1 MSAARDL
8 PARPS
13 LDALRKQAKRLAR
26 DVAAG
31 NGEAIARVHAQLPR
45 ARLPLS
51 HRAAQLILA
60 REYGF
65 AGWSALAA
73 EVRKRVGGG
82 LEWAAAQARVAIH
95 QEDHDR
101 LRTLLAEYPALT
113 SWRREESNQTLLD
126 STTSYAMD
134 CSDPERERTYTRPVA
149 AEMLIDAGA
158 IVERDTWE
166 HVIRTG
172 ASGMLH
178 LLARKSALPQTLPI
192 LAALGDDAAVR
203 ARLEAS
209 RERDDAEEPSHEQA
223 IIDRALMI
231 ACRFKHTHVALR
243 LLERSIALD
252 PELGGRIDRWQ
263 SRTAFVEFL
272 AQQPGLLWQ
281 EPETSPWKTFVICQL
296 AGARDRNDLA
306 AFRRW
311 LDDEPWVL
319 QRPFMHV
326 QTQLMLPACYQKD
339 REAFIVAL
347 LERDPALLHADPP
360 MPRSSLLVQALSHGN
375 AHLVPLLTRI
385 WPLPNDLPHAAG
397 VGDAAAVARWFG
409 ATGRPVL
416 GSLAHHYPGSD
427 PQFPRAD
434 LHWGPPTTQQVLD
447 IALAWA
453 VLNRH
458 FEIATFLLERGANIN
473 TDWATHEPASIL
485 HEAAIQG
492 NEDAVRFLIHH
503 GADQMMTDYRYQS
516 NAEGW
521 ARYGSRDERM
531 ADVLAATA
539 ADHAHEKARAAPRP
553 EEGGKELGR

>member
-13 LDALRKQAKRLAR
+13 LDSLRKQARRLAR
-26 DVAAG
+26 DAAAG
-31 NGEAIARVHAQLPR
+31 KGEAIARVHAQLPR

-51 HRAAQLILA
+51 NRDAQLVVA

-65 AGWSALAA
+65 AGWSALTA
-73 EVRKRVGGG
+73 EVQRRVGDG
-82 LEWAAAQARVAIH
+82 LAWAASQARVAIH
-95 QEDHDR
+95 NEDHER
-101 LRTLLAEYPALT
+101 LQTLLAEYPALV
-113 SWRREESNQTLLD
+113 SWHDESDQTLLD
-126 STTSYAMD
+126 ATTSYAMD
-134 CSDPERERTYTRPVA
+134 CSDPERERTYTRPGA
-149 AEMLIDAGA
+149 AELLIDAGA
-158 IVERDTWE
+158 TAGRRTWM

-178 LLARKSALPQTLPI
+178 VFARKNALPRTLPV
-192 LAALGDDAAVR
+192 LAALGDDAGVR
-203 ARLEAS
+203 AWLEGS
-209 RERDDAEEPSHEQA
+209 REREAREASSEEQSVVGS
-223 IIDRALMI
+223 ALMT
-231 ACRFKHTHVALR
+231 ACRFRHNDLALR

-252 PELGGRIDRWQ
+252 PELGRRVDRWQ
-263 SRTAFVEFL
+263 SRQAFVEFL
-272 AQQPGLLWQ
+272 TRQSDLLWQ
-281 EPETSPWKTFVICQL
+281 EPETTPWKTFVILQL
-296 AGARDRNDLA
+296 ARARDRNDLP

-319 QRPFMHV
+319 EPAFLRV
-326 QTQLMLPACYQKD
+326 QTGLMLPACYQKD

-347 LERDPALLHADPP
+347 LERDPALLHVDPP
-360 MPRSSLLVQALSHGN
+360 PSSHIVQALSYGN
-375 AHLVPLLTRI
+375 AHLVPLLTRV

-397 VGDAAAVARWFG
+397 VGDSAAVMRWFD
-409 ATGRPVL
+409 ATGAPVL

-485 HEAAIQG
+485 HEAVMQG
-492 NEDAVRFLIHH
+492 NEDAVRFLIDH
-503 GADQMMTDYRYQS
+503 GADLTMTDYRYRS

-531 ADVLAATA
+531 AALLAAAA
-539 ADHAHEKARAAPRP
+539 ADRAGEA
-553 EEGGKELGR
+553 

>member
-13 LDALRKQAKRLAR
+13 LDSLRKQAKRLAR
-26 DVAAG
+26 DAAAG

-45 ARLPLS
+45 AKFPLS
-51 HRAAQLILA
+51 NRDAQLVVA

-65 AGWSALAA
+65 VGWSALTA
-73 EVRKRVGGG
+73 EVQKRVGGE
-82 LEWAAAQARVAIH
+82 LEWAASQAQVAIH
-95 QEDHDR
+95 NEDHER
-101 LRTLLAEYPALT
+101 LRTLLAEYRALV
-113 SWRREESNQTLLD
+113 SWRDESDQTLLD

-158 IVERDTWE
+158 TVERKSWA

-178 LLARKSALPQTLPI
+178 LLARKNALPRTLPV

-203 ARLEAS
+203 ARLEGS
-209 RERDDAEEPSHEQA
+209 RERDDPEESSNDQ
-223 IIDRALMI
+223 IIIGRALMT
-231 ACRFKHTHVALR
+231 ACRFKHTDIALP

-252 PELGGRIDRWQ
+252 PELGRRIDRWQ
-263 SRTAFVEFL
+263 SRKAFVEFL

-281 EPETSPWKTFVICQL
+281 EPEMTPWETFVICQL
-296 AGARDRNDLA
+296 ASARDRNDLP
-306 AFRRW
+306 AFGRW
-311 LDDEPWVL
+311 LDDAPWVL
-319 QRPFMHV
+319 QRAFIHV
-326 QTQLMLPACYQKD
+326 QTRLMLPACYQKD

-347 LERDPALLHADPP
+347 LERDPALLHTDPP
-360 MPRSSLLVQALSHGN
+360 PPSSHIVQALSYGN
-375 AHLVPLLTRI
+375 AHLVPLLTRV

-397 VGDAAAVARWFG
+397 VGDAAAVARWFD

-416 GSLAHHYPGSD
+416 GSLAHHYPASD

-492 NEDAVRFLIHH
+492 NEDAVRFLIDH
-503 GADQMMTDYRYQS
+503 GADLAMTDYRYQS

-521 ARYGSRDERM
+521 ARYGSHDERM
-531 ADVLAATA
+531 AGLLATA
-539 ADHAHEKARAAPRP
+539 AADGAQEKA
-553 EEGGKELGR
+553 